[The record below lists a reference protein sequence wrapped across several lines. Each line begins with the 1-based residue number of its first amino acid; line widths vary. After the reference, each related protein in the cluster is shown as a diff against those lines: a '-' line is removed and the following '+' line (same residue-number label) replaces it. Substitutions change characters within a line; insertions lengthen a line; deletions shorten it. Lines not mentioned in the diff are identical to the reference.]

1 MNEKVQQTETGN
13 ALQRF
18 LKRKNIIFSAKRY
31 GIDAL
36 GAMAQGLF
44 ASLLIG
50 TIIGTLG
57 EQIGSQVLVDAGGF
71 AKSVAGP
78 AMAISIGYAL
88 QAPQLVLFSLLAVGA
103 AANSLGGAGGP
114 LAVLIVAIVAAE
126 CGKAVSKET
135 KIDILVTPLV
145 TILSGVLLSMWCA
158 PTIGAAASAVGSL
171 IMWATELQ
179 PFFMGILVSV
189 IVGVALTLPI
199 SSAAICAA
207 LNLTGLAGG
216 AAVAGCA
223 DGRLCGDEFQRKQV
237 ERTNFPGIGHKYAAD
252 GQYRKKSAHLDS
264 TDAGGSHH
272 RTDCDLSVPAS
283 DERTRSFL
291 RNGNLRTGGTD
302 RRLYRLAG
310 RNCSGQSESDYSV

>member
-171 IMWATELQ
+171 
-179 PFFMGILVSV
+179 SC
-189 IVGVALTLPI
+189 
-199 SSAAICAA
+199 S
-207 LNLTGLAGG
+207 
-216 AAVAGCA
+216 
-223 DGRLCGDEFQRKQV
+223 
-237 ERTNFPGIGHKYAAD
+237 
-252 GQYRKKSAHLDS
+252 
-264 TDAGGSHH
+264 
-272 RTDCDLSVPAS
+272 
-283 DERTRSFL
+283 RSLWVFW
-291 RNGNLRTGGTD
+291 
-302 RRLYRLAG
+302 YRLL
-310 RNCSGQSESDYSV
+310 

>member
-57 EQIGSQVLVDAGGF
+57 EQIGSQVLVDAGGL

-145 TILSGVLLSMWCA
+145 TILS
-158 PTIGAAASAVGSL
+158 
-171 IMWATELQ
+171 
-179 PFFMGILVSV
+179 
-189 IVGVALTLPI
+189 
-199 SSAAICAA
+199 
-207 LNLTGLAGG
+207 
-216 AAVAGCA
+216 
-223 DGRLCGDEFQRKQV
+223 
-237 ERTNFPGIGHKYAAD
+237 
-252 GQYRKKSAHLDS
+252 
-264 TDAGGSHH
+264 
-272 RTDCDLSVPAS
+272 
-283 DERTRSFL
+283 
-291 RNGNLRTGGTD
+291 
-302 RRLYRLAG
+302 
-310 RNCSGQSESDYSV
+310 